1 MGGLKE
7 VLCARTFR
15 HIVTR
20 TLGVR
25 TQWLGTAGQVDV
37 KLSPQGAGRKQLNLS
52 PESVSEF
59 CVRADLIYGPR
70 IQYGVLI
77 VSFNMPQDAYIG

>member
-37 KLSPQGAGRKQLNLS
+37 KLSP
-52 PESVSEF
+52 
-59 CVRADLIYGPR
+59 
-70 IQYGVLI
+70 
-77 VSFNMPQDAYIG
+77 